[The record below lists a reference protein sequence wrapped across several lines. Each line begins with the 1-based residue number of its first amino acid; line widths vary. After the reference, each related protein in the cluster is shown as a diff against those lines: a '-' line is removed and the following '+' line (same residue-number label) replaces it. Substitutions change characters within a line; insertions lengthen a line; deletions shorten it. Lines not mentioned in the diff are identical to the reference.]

1 KCCCQILIFRKQIYF
16 KITYLYVFKIYATSN
31 YALYEETLPNC
42 FIFSSIDYL
51 YLFPSRYWYY
61 QSTITIGYSSLKSN
75 LAKSYRW
82 YFNSKNRFISFKQS
96 HGSPRWDVGLCYW
109 KWYNK
114 QRVLLLEQQFVC
126 MDIHKR
132 S

>member
-1 KCCCQILIFRKQIYF
+1 IYF

-42 FIFSSIDYL
+42 FIFSGINYL
-51 YLFPSRYWYY
+51 YLFPSRYWNY

-82 YFNSKNRFISFKQS
+82 YFNSKDRKSTRLNSSHVKISYAVFCLK
-96 HGSPRWDVGLCYW
+96 
-109 KWYNK
+109 KK
-114 QRVLLLEQQFVC
+114 
-126 MDIHKR
+126 K
-132 S
+132 